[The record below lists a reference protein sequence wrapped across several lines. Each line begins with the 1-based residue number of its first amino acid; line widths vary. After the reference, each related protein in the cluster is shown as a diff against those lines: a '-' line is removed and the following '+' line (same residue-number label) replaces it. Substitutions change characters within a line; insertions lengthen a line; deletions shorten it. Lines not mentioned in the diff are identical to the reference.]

1 MNRCDRVKAIFK
13 EDWKDR
19 LFYRWLGS
27 QAGCG
32 TAFQI
37 GDVAMSVLPSTG
49 LSFANDANNMDGN
62 FDQLVSDTIAIHIFC
77 VWIQESNRFG
87 QRGILDFW
95 EMSNEP
101 LFKSIGLPT
110 PKCKG
115 SREVLW
121 NYCLVKISVVFNTF
135 FNFYLMLSDVH
146 QNHLLF
152 FFWPCRA
159 AWEILVTRPEI
170 EPRPL
175 SVRVPSPNHWT
186 AREFPHQN
194 ILKTKK

>member
-121 NYCLVKISVVFNTF
+121 HIVWWRFQWYLIPFLTFISCYQMFIRTI
-135 FNFYLMLSDVH
+135 Y
-146 QNHLLF
+146 F
-152 FFWPCRA
+152 FFFGHA
-159 AWEILVTRPEI
+159 ARLGR
-170 EPRPL
+170 
-175 SVRVPSPNHWT
+175 S
-186 AREFPHQN
+186 
-194 ILKTKK
+194 